1 MIPRGAALLAGLALA
16 TSAAAGPLDGRSY
29 IVELTSAQ
37 YGSGYGEHLVPPL
50 AAALAGAGLRPARQG
65 AADLVVNIVTAADH
79 GRWMDT
85 AGGHA
90 WIHRVTVMVG
100 ISPAAHVIPPD
111 GTPAFGVRA
120 RLLTPDP
127 DRADELDCLIR
138 LAARTAVANYRP
150 AGLFATDGAACL
162 RR

>member
-1 MIPRGAALLAGLALA
+1 MTSRGAALLAGLAAA
-16 TSAAAGPLDGRSY
+16 TAATAGPLDGRSY
-29 IVELTSAQ
+29 IIELTSSH

-65 AADLVVNIVTAADH
+65 PADLVVNIVTASDH
-79 GRWMDT
+79 GRWRGT
-85 AGGHA
+85 GAGRT
-90 WIHRVTVMVG
+90 WIHRLTVMVG
-100 ISPAAHVIPPD
+100 ISPAAHVIPAD

-150 AGLFATDGAACL
+150 AGLFETDGAACL